1 MKRFFILVTILW
13 SVYSLGQN
21 KHPNYLWLSKPDS
34 VDLSG
39 DLKKG
44 YNAFFIEALSEF
56 ENNFDG
62 LSQLSNSGKQILFIH
77 DFKPKELQN
86 ISQDSSK
93 VSMNLFE
100 SSEEIKLFFVQ
111 NKRFNKFLYQ
121 ADSLTNLG
129 LCQEFNLVNTDSLK
143 SKKEIDFFLQDLLYV
158 KGVVPDLIVSPY
170 IVDINYLKEQYL
182 KEPLYR
188 AKVTYNSK
196 ELNNVS
202 WKEFPHL
209 ESCGVFRTSD
219 STLSPQK
226 RGYMFSPD
234 IYNFTD
240 RNTKI
245 SGPKTFR
252 AIKYELG
259 ERLRYNLPLD
269 GKIINLK
276 NQDDQST
283 PTDIDFVEDRNRG
296 KNVSVFNGTSSYIDI
311 RSKPEEWLDEISIS
325 VWIKPD
331 EVNGSFSLIGKGE
344 AFSAKIYFGGLQFTT
359 TGIKDHTTSKRVIKK
374 GEWAHVAFV
383 YVPKQKLYLYVNG
396 NLVEEIAASDIRQ
409 TNHALLI
416 GTNLWGQ
423 YYSGLMS
430 DLKIWNRALSDDE
443 VKTVFLEKTE
453 DNTGIFTLE
462 NILYVGGTILFFTIL
477 IFLGYLK
484 KTKRKKGV
492 LSGIAPTHNSIV
504 HDTAKQNRINL
515 LNGFKVWNLNGE
527 DITSKFSPKRRELL
541 TLILLFTLKDNGITS
556 KKLSDILWPGF
567 PSENKKN
574 NRSTQIKE
582 LRKILE
588 KQLEAEIIFSE
599 KKWQLKITENGK
611 IDVFTLNKILPGF
624 WSSEKKIIS
633 EIQAVEFAR
642 IVSKGPL
649 LPQVEV
655 EWLDAIKAEYNTRV
669 LNLLSPFLDNEILNS
684 NEKIEVI
691 EAILVVDPLF
701 EPAVR
706 KKVSCL
712 LQQEKYG
719 SAKKTVENYK
729 KLYETYYNVK
739 IDPEF
744 MKIVK

>member
-1 MKRFFILVTILW
+1 MRFFILVAILW
-13 SVYSLGQN
+13 SVCSWGQN
-21 KHPNYLWLSKPDS
+21 KHPDSLWLSKSERLDFP
-34 VDLSG
+34 G
-39 DLKKG
+39 DLQKG
-44 YNAFFIEALSEF
+44 YNAFFIETIPEFQSNFNGLKPLFTSE
-56 ENNFDG
+56 
-62 LSQLSNSGKQILFIH
+62 KQILFIH

-86 ISQDSSK
+86 ISPDTLKISS
-93 VSMNLFE
+93 NLFE
-100 SSEEIKLFFVQ
+100 SSEEIKLFIVE
-111 NKRFNKFLYQ
+111 NKRFNNILYQ
-121 ADSLTNLG
+121 PDSLTDLG
-129 LCQEFNLVNTDSLK
+129 LCKEFNRVNTDSLK
-143 SKKEIDFFLQDLLYV
+143 SKKEIDFFLQDLLHT

-170 IVDINYLKEQYL
+170 IADIGYLKEKYY
-182 KEPLYR
+182 KEPVYR
-188 AKVTYNSK
+188 AKVTYNNE

-209 ESCGVFRTSD
+209 ETCGVFRTSD

-226 RGYMFSPD
+226 RGFMFSPD

-240 RNTKI
+240 KNTRI

-259 ERLRYNLPLD
+259 ERLRYSLPLED
-269 GKIINLK
+269 EINNLANRTDK
-276 NQDDQST
+276 ST
-283 PTDIDFVEDRNRG
+283 PTDIDFVEDINRE
-296 KNVSVFNGTSSYIDI
+296 KSVSIFNGASSYIDI
-311 RSKPEEWLDEISIS
+311 RNKPEEWLEEISIS
-325 VWIKPD
+325 AWIKPD
-331 EVNGSFSLIGKGE
+331 EVDGSFSLIGKGE
-344 AFSAKIYFGGLQFTT
+344 AFSAKIYFGRLQFTT

-374 GEWAHVAFV
+374 GEWTHVAFV

-396 NLVEEIAASDIRQ
+396 SLVEEIAASDIRQ
-409 TNHALLI
+409 TDHALLI

-430 DLKIWNRALSDDE
+430 DLKIWDRALSDDE
-443 VKTVFLEKTE
+443 IKSVYLEKTD
-453 DNTGIFTLE
+453 DNHHSFLAD
-462 NILYVGGTILFFTIL
+462 NWLYLSGLFLIL
-477 IFLGYLK
+477 IIPAFFIF
-484 KTKRKKGV
+484 RKK
-492 LSGIAPTHNSIV
+492 P
-504 HDTAKQNRINL
+504 TAKQETPTLEDKALAPIHQNIKLNSINL

-541 TLILLFTLKDNGITS
+541 ILILLFTLKDSGITS

-567 PSENKKN
+567 TAQNKKN

-588 KQLEAEIIFSE
+588 KQLESEILFDE
-599 KKWQLKITENGK
+599 KKWQLEIAENGK
-611 IDVFTLNKILPGF
+611 IDVFTLNKILPDF
-624 WSSEKKIIS
+624 WSSEKEIHS
-633 EIQAVEFAR
+633 EVQAIEFAR

-655 EWLDAIKAEYNTRV
+655 EWLDAIKAEYNSRV
-669 LNLLSPFLDNEILNS
+669 LDLLSPFLENEVLNS
-684 NEKIEVI
+684 AEKIEVI

-729 KLYETYYNVK
+729 KLYESYYNET

>member
-1 MKRFFILVTILW
+1 MMRFFILVAILW
-13 SVYSLGQN
+13 SVSSWGQN
-21 KHPNYLWLSKPDS
+21 KHPDSLWLSKPESSDFP
-34 VDLSG
+34 G
-39 DLKKG
+39 DLQKG
-44 YNAFFIEALSEF
+44 YNAFFIETLPEFQSNFNGLKPLFTSE
-56 ENNFDG
+56 
-62 LSQLSNSGKQILFIH
+62 KQILFIH

-86 ISQDSSK
+86 ISPDTLKISS
-93 VSMNLFE
+93 NLFE
-100 SSEEIKLFFVQ
+100 SSEEIKLFIVE
-111 NKRFNKFLYQ
+111 NKRFNNILYQ
-121 ADSLTNLG
+121 PDSLTDLG
-129 LCQEFNLVNTDSLK
+129 LCKEFNRVNTDSLK
-143 SKKEIDFFLQDLLYV
+143 SKKEIDFFLQDLLHT

-170 IVDINYLKEQYL
+170 IADIGYLKEKYY
-182 KEPLYR
+182 KEPVYR
-188 AKVTYNSK
+188 AKVTYNNE

-209 ESCGVFRTSD
+209 ETCGVFRTSD

-226 RGYMFSPD
+226 RGFMFSPD

-240 RNTKI
+240 KNTRI

-259 ERLRYNLPLD
+259 ERLRYSLPLED
-269 GKIINLK
+269 EINNLANRTDK
-276 NQDDQST
+276 ST
-283 PTDIDFVEDRNRG
+283 PTDIDFVEDINRE
-296 KNVSVFNGTSSYIDI
+296 KSVSIFNGASSYIDI
-311 RSKPEEWLDEISIS
+311 RNKPEEWLEEISIS
-325 VWIKPD
+325 AWIKPD
-331 EVNGSFSLIGKGE
+331 EVDGSFSLIGKGE
-344 AFSAKIYFGGLQFTT
+344 AFSAKIYFGRLQFTT

-374 GEWAHVAFV
+374 GEWTQVAFV

-396 NLVEEIAASDIRQ
+396 SLVEEIAASDIRQ
-409 TNHALLI
+409 TDHALLI

-430 DLKIWNRALSDDE
+430 DLKIWDRALSDDE
-443 VKTVFLEKTE
+443 IKSVYLEKTD
-453 DNTGIFTLE
+453 DNHHSFLAD
-462 NILYVGGTILFFTIL
+462 NWLYLSGLFLIL
-477 IFLGYLK
+477 IIPAFFIF
-484 KTKRKKGV
+484 RKK
-492 LSGIAPTHNSIV
+492 P
-504 HDTAKQNRINL
+504 TAKQETPTLEDKALAPIHQNIKLNSINL

-541 TLILLFTLKDNGITS
+541 ILILLFTLKDSGITS

-567 PSENKKN
+567 PAQNKKN

-588 KQLEAEIIFSE
+588 KQLESEILFDE
-599 KKWQLKITENGK
+599 KKWQLEIAENGK
-611 IDVFTLNKILPGF
+611 IDVFTLNKILPDF
-624 WSSEKKIIS
+624 WSSEKEIHS
-633 EIQAVEFAR
+633 EVQAIEFAR

-655 EWLDAIKAEYNTRV
+655 EWLDAIKAEYNSRV
-669 LNLLSPFLDNEILNS
+669 LDLLSPFLENEVLNS
-684 NEKIEVI
+684 AEKIEVI

-729 KLYETYYNVK
+729 KLYESYYNET

>member
-1 MKRFFILVTILW
+1 MMRFFILVAILW
-13 SVYSLGQN
+13 SVCSWGQN
-21 KHPNYLWLSKPDS
+21 KHPDSLWLSKSERLDFP
-34 VDLSG
+34 G
-39 DLKKG
+39 DLQKG
-44 YNAFFIEALSEF
+44 YNAFFIETIPEFQSNFNGLKPLFTSE
-56 ENNFDG
+56 
-62 LSQLSNSGKQILFIH
+62 KQILFIH

-86 ISQDSSK
+86 ISPDTLKISS
-93 VSMNLFE
+93 NLFE
-100 SSEEIKLFFVQ
+100 SSEEIKLFIVE
-111 NKRFNKFLYQ
+111 NKRFNNILYQ
-121 ADSLTNLG
+121 PDSLTDLG
-129 LCQEFNLVNTDSLK
+129 LCKEFNRVNTDSLK
-143 SKKEIDFFLQDLLYV
+143 SKKEIDFFLQDLLHT

-170 IVDINYLKEQYL
+170 IADIGYLKEKYY
-182 KEPLYR
+182 KEPVYR
-188 AKVTYNSK
+188 AKVTYNNE

-209 ESCGVFRTSD
+209 ETCGVFRTSD

-226 RGYMFSPD
+226 RGFMFSPD

-240 RNTKI
+240 KNTRI

-259 ERLRYNLPLD
+259 ERLRYSLPLED
-269 GKIINLK
+269 EINNLANRTDK
-276 NQDDQST
+276 ST
-283 PTDIDFVEDRNRG
+283 PTDIDFVEDINRE
-296 KNVSVFNGTSSYIDI
+296 KSVSIFNGASSYIDI
-311 RSKPEEWLDEISIS
+311 RNKPEEWLEEISIS
-325 VWIKPD
+325 AWIKPD
-331 EVNGSFSLIGKGE
+331 EVDGSFSLIGKGE
-344 AFSAKIYFGGLQFTT
+344 AFSAKIYFGRLQFTT

-374 GEWAHVAFV
+374 GEWTHVAFV

-396 NLVEEIAASDIRQ
+396 SLVEEIAASDIRQ
-409 TNHALLI
+409 TDHALLI

-430 DLKIWNRALSDDE
+430 DLKIWDRALSDDE
-443 VKTVFLEKTE
+443 IKSVYLEKTD
-453 DNTGIFTLE
+453 DNHHSFLAD
-462 NILYVGGTILFFTIL
+462 NWLYLSGLFLIL
-477 IFLGYLK
+477 IIPAFFIF
-484 KTKRKKGV
+484 RKK
-492 LSGIAPTHNSIV
+492 P
-504 HDTAKQNRINL
+504 TAKQETPTLEDKALAPIHQNIKLNSINL

-541 TLILLFTLKDNGITS
+541 ILILLFTLKDSGITS

-567 PSENKKN
+567 TAQNKKN

-588 KQLEAEIIFSE
+588 KQLESEILFDE
-599 KKWQLKITENGK
+599 KKWQLEIAENGK
-611 IDVFTLNKILPGF
+611 IDVFTLNKILPDF
-624 WSSEKKIIS
+624 WSSEKEIHS
-633 EIQAVEFAR
+633 EVQAIEFAR

-655 EWLDAIKAEYNTRV
+655 EWLDAIKAEYNSRV
-669 LNLLSPFLDNEILNS
+669 LDLLSPFLENEVLNS
-684 NEKIEVI
+684 AEKIEVI

-729 KLYETYYNVK
+729 KLYESYYNET